1 MQNFQYQF
9 TEQQKNN
16 TSKVSRT
23 KQNLNLGRGKDND
36 DMEKSMKYQCM
47 TGWLVLY

>member
-9 TEQQKNN
+9 TEQQIKN
-16 TSKVSRT
+16 TRVSRT
-23 KQNLNLGRGKDND
+23 KQKLNLGRGKDND